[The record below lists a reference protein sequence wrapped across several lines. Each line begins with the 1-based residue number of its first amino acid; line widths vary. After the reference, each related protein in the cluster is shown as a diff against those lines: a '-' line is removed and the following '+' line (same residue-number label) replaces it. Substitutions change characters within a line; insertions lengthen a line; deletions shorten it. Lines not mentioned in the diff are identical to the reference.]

1 MARFALIGQAVYGP
15 SMEQPQ
21 FWFNTRT
28 GQVETEEDKG
38 QGKDL
43 MGPYASREE
52 AAQALESAR
61 GTRRT
66 AAGARV
72 TSRTEREEGL
82 DGPEGQRC
90 SLGMTS
96 RPKTSIHSAWL
107 RPTLCR

>member
-61 GTRRT
+61 RRT
-66 AAGARV
+66 EAWDEEDR
-72 TSRTEREEGL
+72 RWREGDEP
-82 DGPEGQRC
+82 D
-90 SLGMTS
+90 
-96 RPKTSIHSAWL
+96 
-107 RPTLCR
+107 